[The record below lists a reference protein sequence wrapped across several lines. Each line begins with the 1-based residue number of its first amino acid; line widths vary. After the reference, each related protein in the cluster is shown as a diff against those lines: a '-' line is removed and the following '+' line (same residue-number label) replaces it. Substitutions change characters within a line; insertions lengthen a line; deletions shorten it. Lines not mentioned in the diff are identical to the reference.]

1 MKKINVG
8 WEEWISML
16 DLGVPALIAKTDT
29 GAQTSSLHAFNIQK
43 FGKKDKEKVR
53 FGIQPIPDD
62 PNYKIFCSA
71 KLIDERKIRSSNGMV
86 EVRYV
91 ISTILK
97 IGELTREVEITL
109 SNREN
114 MNYKMLIGRS
124 ALEGITVKPN
134 TSFLNGELS
143 YSLYKKIKR
152 KSLPKRSLRIAILT
166 REPNNFSTQALVKSA
181 ESRDHDVELI
191 DTKRCYLDIKNKV
204 PRVHYD
210 NRELPFYDVVIPR
223 IGASITH
230 YGMAVVRHFQAMGTY
245 CLNSADSIG
254 LSRDKLAA
262 HQILSFQR
270 LPMPNTAFGNS
281 PKDTSRMIKLFG
293 DSSLVIKLL
302 NSTQGKGIVLAESQK
317 AAKAVISAFRNL
329 DANFLA
335 QEYIK
340 ESKGEDIRC
349 LVLGR
354 KVIASMVRTPA
365 EGEFKSNLHAGGK
378 SKSIKITTE
387 ERRLAVRA
395 SRTLGLNLSGV
406 DIIRSDSGPK
416 IIEVNSSPG
425 LQGIQGITKVDLASK
440 IIQYIEM
447 YSGFVKT

>member
-1 MKKINVG
+1 MNKIMVG
-8 WEEWISML
+8 WEEWVSL
-16 DLGVPALIAKTDT
+16 PDLGIPALLAKTDT

-43 FGKKDKEKVR
+43 FGKKNQEKVR
-53 FGIQPIPDD
+53 FGIQPKPDD

-71 KLIDERKIRSSNGMV
+71 RLIDERKIRSSNGMV

-91 ISTILK
+91 ISTKLK
-97 IGELTREVEITL
+97 IGDVTKTIEITL
-109 SNREN
+109 SNRET
-114 MNYKMLIGRS
+114 MNYKMLVGRS
-124 ALEGITVKPN
+124 ALEGMTVTPN
-134 TSFLNGELS
+134 KSFLNGKLS
-143 YSLYKKIKR
+143 FSIY
-152 KSLPKRSLRIAILT
+152 KSLKKKSPPKRSLRIAILT
-166 REPNNFSTQALVKSA
+166 REPNNFSTQALVRAA
-181 ESRDHDVELI
+181 EKRDHTVELI

-210 NRELPFYDVVIPR
+210 NRELPFYDAVVPR
-223 IGASITH
+223 VGASITH

-245 CLNSADSIG
+245 CLNSADAIG

-262 HQILSFQR
+262 HQILSYQR

-281 PKDTSRMIKLFG
+281 PKDTSSIIKLFG

-317 AAKAVISAFRNL
+317 AARAVISAFRNL
-329 DANFLA
+329 EANFLA

-340 ESKGEDIRC
+340 ESKGQDIRC

-365 EGEFKSNLHAGGK
+365 AGDFKSNLHAGGK
-378 SKSIKITTE
+378 SKSIKITAE
-387 ERRLAVRA
+387 ERKLAVRA
-395 SRTLGLNLSGV
+395 SRTLGLSFSGV
-406 DIIRSDSGPK
+406 DLIRSNSGPK

-425 LQGIQGITKVDLASK
+425 LQGIQSITRVDLAST
-440 IIQYIEM
+440 IIQYLEM